1 MQNMYH
7 KGMMRLKNLKKFF
20 AEILGW
26 IIGIIGIISTIV
38 CAIATGDSDFI
49 IIYVVVVALESI
61 LTVIAIWHIRIKHD
75 YEAKV
80 QQLAD
85 LAADKEK
92 QIADIVALKD
102 AQKSELEDKYGKA
115 LATIISTMKNASKLN
130 NDLCNRIPEI
140 NAKSYSLLEALQ
152 KSGISDQALMQ
163 EEIAKSYKDFANALF
178 DLFKR
183 YSSNLLSYTVTMVE
197 AYLRGNDCALP
208 VSATIKL
215 FDKPLMSKDDRGAIT
230 VYTAFRDKRTY
241 EETDRE
247 IGQEPYTIEGNIDFG
262 CCLVKDHFIINNAKK
277 DSGSYINEHVDFDK
291 YYNCAVV
298 VPIRI
303 KQANSTY
310 KFLGF
315 LCCDCLNQ
323 DESITEI
330 FGKEV
335 AQILFALAQIY
346 GTFLETLDSNWLDRT
361 NEMNGLPASILA
373 LIFGQTYTG
382 KRK

>member
-1 MQNMYH
+1 MET
-7 KGMMRLKNLKKFF
+7 LKKFF
-20 AEILGW
+20 VEILGW

-38 CAIATGDSDFI
+38 CAVFTGDSDFV
-49 IIYVVVVALESI
+49 IIYIVVVALETI
-61 LTVIAIWHIRIKHD
+61 LTILAIWHIKIKQS
-75 YEAKV
+75 Y
-80 QQLAD
+80 QNQIQD
-85 LAADKEK
+85 LTKTIALNGEK
-92 QIADIVALKD
+92 IDELVASSYTIKKD
-102 AQKSELEDKYGKA
+102 LEDKYGKA
-115 LATIISTMKNASKLN
+115 MSTIISNVKNASKLN

-140 NAKSYSLLEALQ
+140 NAKSYSLLETLQ

-163 EEIAKSYKDFANALF
+163 KEITKAYHDFANSLF

-183 YSSNLLSYTVTMVE
+183 YSSNLLSYVVTMVE
-197 AYLRGNDCALP
+197 AYLKAYNCSLH

-215 FDKPLMSKDDRGAIT
+215 FDKPLMQKDNRGEIT

-241 EETDRE
+241 DEHERE

-277 DSGSYINEHVDFDK
+277 DSGSYLNEHIDFDK

-315 LCCDCLNQ
+315 LCCDCLNKSN
-323 DESITEI
+323 DNSEV

-335 AQILFALAQIY
+335 AQMLFAMAQIY

-361 NEMNGLPASILA
+361 NGVPKLPASILS
-373 LIFGQTYTG
+373 LIYNKTFVG
-382 KRK
+382 KKK

>member
-1 MQNMYH
+1 M
-7 KGMMRLKNLKKFF
+7 KNLKKIF
-20 AEILGW
+20 AEMLSW

-38 CAIATGDSDFI
+38 CTIATGDGDFA
-49 IIYVVVVALESI
+49 IIYVVVVALETV
-61 LTVIAIWHIRIKHD
+61 LTIIAIWHIRIKHD
-75 YEAKV
+75 YEAKY
-80 QQLAD
+80 QQLTDELANKDRQITD
-85 LAADKEK
+85 L
-92 QIADIVALKD
+92 VASNH
-102 AQKSELEDKYGKA
+102 AQKAELVDKYGKT
-115 LATIISTMKNASKLN
+115 LATIISTTKNASKLN

-152 KSGISDQALMQ
+152 KSGITDQALMQ
-163 EEIAKSYKDFANALF
+163 EEIAKSYEDLANALF

-183 YSSNLLSYTVTMVE
+183 YSSNLLSYAVTMVE
-197 AYLRGNDCALP
+197 AYLTANDCDLP

-215 FDKPLMSKDDRGAIT
+215 FDKPLMSKDDRSAIT

-241 EETDRE
+241 DEHERE

-262 CCLVKDHFIINNAKK
+262 CCLIRDHFIINNAKK
-277 DSGSYINEHVDFDK
+277 DSGSYLNEHVDFDK

-310 KFLGF
+310 KYLGF

-323 DESITEI
+323 GNSSAEI

-335 AQILFALAQIY
+335 AQMLFAMAQIY

-361 NEMNGLPASILA
+361 KGINGLPTSILA
-373 LIFGQTYTG
+373 LIYGQTYTG
-382 KRK
+382 KKK